1 MSNNEYIVI
10 KELTRQVVQQYIM
23 NQYPWGILTRPLTP
37 LALTILS
44 ITYVI
49 TIAML
54 VLSLIQIAVL
64 VRYGIVSL
72 RYVRTHN
79 NKNGVPRI
87 INKSAHNLPFISI
100 LIPIKNEDF
109 LTIERSLQT
118 MASLNYPKDLFEV
131 IFISDDPEYYVNSL
145 IKIITPITTRLGI
158 NVKVIRRTINRGYKG
173 GALNYGIK
181 HARGDVIAVFDVD
194 TIMPSDYL
202 LKAVSALLSGYD
214 AVTAVWKGYYIT
226 NNAISRLLKFMYDV
240 YNEVFIRGRFLSGG
254 FPAITGNNLVIWRK
268 VLDSVNGFCECTG
281 EDLDLSIRLR
291 SKGYRIG
298 LIDSDVYS
306 EVPNTYLAF
315 KKQFSRWLFN
325 SIWNMKHNLKLLIM
339 SDYASIW
346 EKIDGVLWM
355 LQFPSMS
362 FVALSILATV
372 ILSVIGVLIPPMPI
386 LLLEALNAL
395 TVAPLAT
402 VLWLISNSIG
412 YKTWDFFTNAARS
425 VLLTILMSFPM
436 LIYSIE
442 SLITDEW
449 EWIPT
454 PKGYLTHRYSFL
466 RDLVHELS
474 IVLMLTATIIVLILN
489 DQLLTMFYV
498 AGVLIILLY
507 GFRLVIPRK

>member
-1 MSNNEYIVI
+1 M
-10 KELTRQVVQQYIM
+10 
-23 NQYPWGILTRPLTP
+23 
-37 LALTILS
+37 ALTILS

-54 VLSLIQIAVL
+54 VLSLVQIAVL
-64 VRYGIVSL
+64 VKYGIVSL
-72 RYVRTHN
+72 RYVRTHSS
-79 NKNGVPRI
+79 KNSMLRI
-87 INKSAHNLPFISI
+87 INKPTRNLPFISI

-118 MASLNYPKDLFEV
+118 IASLNYPKELLEV
-131 IFISDDPEYYVNSL
+131 LFISDDPEYYVNSL
-145 IKIITPITTRLGI
+145 IKIITPIVTKLGI

-181 HARGDVIAVFDVD
+181 YARGDVIAVFDVD
-194 TIMPSDYL
+194 TIIPSDYL
-202 LKAVSALLSGYD
+202 LKAVNELLSGYD

-240 YNEVFIRGRFLSGG
+240 YNEVFIRGRFLGGG
-254 FPAITGNNLVIWRK
+254 FPPAITGNNLVIWRK

-291 SKGYRIG
+291 LRGYRIG

-306 EVPNTYLAF
+306 EVPSTYLAF

-346 EKIDGVLWM
+346 EKIDGTLWM

-362 FVALSILATV
+362 FAALSILATV

-386 LLLEALNAL
+386 LLLEVLNAFVVVL
-395 TVAPLAT
+395 LAT

-412 YKTWDFFTNAARS
+412 YKTWDFLMNAARS

-466 RDLVHELS
+466 RDLIHELS
-474 IVLMLTATIIVLILN
+474 IVLMLIAVMIVLILN
-489 DQLLTMFYV
+489 DQLLTMFYI
-498 AGVLIILLY
+498 ASVLIILLY
-507 GFRLVIPRK
+507 GFRLVIPRR